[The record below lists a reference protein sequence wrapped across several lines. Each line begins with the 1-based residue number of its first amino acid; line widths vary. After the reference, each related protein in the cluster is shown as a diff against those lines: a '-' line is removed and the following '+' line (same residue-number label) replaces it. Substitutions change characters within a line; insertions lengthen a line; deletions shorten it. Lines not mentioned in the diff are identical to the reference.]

1 MIRSDTRKNGL
12 VGVFMI
18 LWCPRIVVER
28 VVTHRKI
35 VIVVPAAPELEVTGE
50 IVVWLNPCIL
60 PYPPECAFDG

>member
-1 MIRSDTRKNGL
+1 
-12 VGVFMI
+12 MI